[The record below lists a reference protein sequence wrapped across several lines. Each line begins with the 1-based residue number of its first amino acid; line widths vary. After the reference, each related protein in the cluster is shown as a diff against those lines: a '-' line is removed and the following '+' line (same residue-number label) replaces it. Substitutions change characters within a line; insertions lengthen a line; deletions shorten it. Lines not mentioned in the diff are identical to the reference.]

1 VTGVI
6 GPLLGVVS
14 FALLLWGFI
23 GLAVP
28 HRIGFPSRWWAAFT
42 ITTFLPVLTL
52 AVAIDPSANNSAPA
66 SERVEAADFLMMIA
80 VWLVI
85 VGFGALVR
93 IAARRTFPEKPAS
106 DVPGIMQGALL
117 SDEGV
122 KLDRT
127 PEQVDLA
134 RRAAK
139 SEAQR
144 REVAL
149 SDGYVTATPQPK
161 AVVYHPPRS
170 SSGLARPRKKS
181 GKMARFVYV
190 DADGVIT
197 DREIV
202 NWRIVGPYISGYCT
216 MRKASRDFR
225 LDRVDEWIEYK

>member
-1 VTGVI
+1 MAGVI

-14 FALLLWGFI
+14 FALLLWGLI

-28 HRIGFPSRWWAAFT
+28 RRVGFPSRWWAAFT
-42 ITTFLPVLTL
+42 MTTFLPVLTL
-52 AVAIDPSANNSAPA
+52 AVAIDPSANDSAPA

-85 VGFGALVR
+85 VGIGALVR
-93 IAARRTFPEKPAS
+93 IAARRTFPDKQAS
-106 DVPGIMQGALL
+106 DVAGIMQGALL
-117 SDEGV
+117 SAEGV
-122 KLDRT
+122 KPDRT

-139 SEAQR
+139 AEAQR
-144 REVAL
+144 REAAL
-149 SDGYVTATPQPK
+149 SDGYVTVTPQPK
-161 AVVYHPPRS
+161 AVMYHSPRS
-170 SSGLARPRKKS
+170 RSGLARPRKKS

-190 DADGVIT
+190 DADGVVT

-225 LDRVDEWIEYK
+225 LDRVDEWIDYK